1 MKSISLLML
10 VVSVYSAHASFSPLL
25 GVHPLDEKYYE
36 GEVIE
41 CRDGL
46 RSFARDRLNDDFC
59 DCLDGTDEPGT
70 AACPLGKFYCK
81 NLGSMPKF
89 IPSTHVKD
97 HVCDCCDGSDEYGGG
112 IRCPNT
118 CIMGG
123 NVEYKLESHDMH
135 TQTSLK
141 GRKEKEVGSK
151 SEDFLLKVKGLKTA
165 IMLQVVL
172 IFLLLVLC
180 LCRRHPKGKRR
191 HARASAGHIVGS

>member
-1 MKSISLLML
+1 METISLLML
-10 VVSVYSAHASFSPLL
+10 AVSVFSAHASVSPLL

-41 CRDGL
+41 CRDRS
-46 RSFARDRLNDDFC
+46 RSFARDHLNDDFC

-70 AACPLGKFYCK
+70 AACPLGRFYCK

-89 IPSTHVKD
+89 IPSPHVND
-97 HVCDCCDGSDEYGGG
+97 NVCDCCDGSDEYGGS

-123 NVEYKLESHDMH
+123 TVEYKFESHDQH
-135 TQTSLK
+135 AQTSVE
-141 GRKEKEVGSK
+141 GRKEKEVGLK
-151 SEDFLLKVKGLKTA
+151 SEDFLPKVKGLKTM

-180 LCRRHPKGKRR
+180 LCRLRPKGKRR
-191 HARASAGHIVGS
+191 RARASAGYIISY